1 MELNIAEAV
10 KMTYNQMVKKYG
22 SESVNKAYDIWKSN
36 GSVRIAGIIAVK
48 GCAGKL
54 HKCIEM
60 IIKGEL
66 K

>member
-1 MELNIAEAV
+1 
-10 KMTYNQMVKKYG
+10 MTYNQMVKKYG
-22 SESVNKAYDIWKSN
+22 SETVNKAYDIWQSN
-36 GSVRIAGIIAVK
+36 SSVRTAGIIAVENIK